1 MIIFMLWSHSWK
13 CFCDLS
19 DYYHATFP
27 VFFHRYTL
35 GFVGISGIAL
45 YLLRNKLTTNNSLGR
60 YCLKRG
66 VRLFL
71 LCLFI
76 AIFLRPAFSYN
87 IALLNFNDLSTSI
100 ASFFV
105 SGRSFG
111 FESFVARIAMFVI
124 LAGLLIKNESRT
136 TLITCSCC
144 LCILFVLRTY
154 TYIAETESELNAY
167 NYILYDIDLL
177 LQSIFAG
184 VVGICIGILIENKRY
199 LPSFVTK
206 SFPYLCVLGVPFL
219 LSYQHL
225 LKLPYLADV
234 VSAFF
239 RISFAACLGMLI
251 VKSLPERIS
260 KLICIVGIYS
270 LFVYIA
276 HWELGFFVKQFLEKK
291 ELLGLH
297 SIGNFACASLC
308 FMFLGCSMWLLIL
321 LRMRNKS
328 LDIALRRELGL

>member
-1 MIIFMLWSHSWK
+1 MTIFILWSHSWK

-19 DYYHATFP
+19 TYYFATFP
-27 VFFHRYTL
+27 AFFHRYTL
-35 GFVGISGIAL
+35 GFVGVSGIAL
-45 YLLRNKLTTNNSLGR
+45 YLLRHKLTMNKSLAR

-66 VRLFL
+66 GRLFL

-76 AIFLRPAFSYN
+76 SIFLRPSLSYN
-87 IALLNFNDLSTSI
+87 IALLKFNDLSTCV

-105 SGRSFG
+105 AGRSFG
-111 FESFVARIAMFVI
+111 FESFVARIAVFVI
-124 LAGLLIKNESRT
+124 LAGLLIRQRSRT
-136 TLITCSCC
+136 TFINCSCS

-154 TYIAETESELNAY
+154 TYIPETDSELNSY
-167 NYILYDIDLL
+167 NYLLYDIDLL
-177 LQSIFAG
+177 LQSTFAG
-184 VVGICIGILIENKRY
+184 ILGICIGMLIENKCY

-206 SFPYLCVLGVPFL
+206 SFPYLCVLAVPFL

-239 RISFAACLGMLI
+239 RISFATCLGMLI
-251 VKSLPERIS
+251 VKTLPKRIS
-260 KLICIVGIYS
+260 DLICTVGGYS
-270 LFVYIA
+270 LFVYLA

-291 ELLGLH
+291 GFLSVH
-297 SIGNFACASLC
+297 SMGNFACASLC
-308 FMFLGCSMWLLIL
+308 FVFLGCSMWLLIA

-328 LDIALRRELGL
+328 LDIALRKELGV